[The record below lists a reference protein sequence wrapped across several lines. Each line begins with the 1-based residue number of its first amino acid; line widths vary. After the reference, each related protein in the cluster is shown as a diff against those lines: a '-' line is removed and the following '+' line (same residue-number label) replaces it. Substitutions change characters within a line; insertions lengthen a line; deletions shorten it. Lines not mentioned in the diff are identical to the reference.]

1 MANID
6 LSQYGITGATEVIHN
21 PSYDFLYEEELK
33 PELTGY
39 DKGQLTELGA
49 VNVMTGIYTGRSP
62 KDKYIVM
69 DENSKDTVWWT
80 SDGYKNDNHPM
91 SEETWAVVKD
101 LAIKQLCG
109 KRLFVVDAFCGANKD
124 TRMAIR
130 FIVEVA
136 WQAHFVKNMF
146 IQPSE
151 EELEN
156 FKPDFVVYNASKAK
170 VENYKEL
177 GLNSETC
184 AAFNITSREQ
194 VILNTW
200 YGGEMKKGMF
210 SMMNYYLPLQG
221 IASMHCSANTDME
234 GKNTAIFFG
243 LSGTGKTTLS
253 TDPKRLLIG
262 DDEHGWDDNGV
273 FNFEGGCYA
282 KVINLDKDSE
292 PDIYNAIK
300 RNALLENVTVDA
312 EGKIDFADKSVT
324 ENTRV
329 SYPIEHIEKIAKNV
343 NKISSG
349 PAAENVIF
357 LSADA
362 FGVLPP
368 VSILTPE
375 QTQYYFLS
383 SILTPEQTQ
392 YYFLSGFTAKLAGT
406 ERGITEPTP
415 TFSACFGQAFL
426 ELHPTKYG
434 EELVKRMQ
442 KSGAKAYLVN
452 TGWNGTGKRIS
463 IKDTRGI
470 IDAILNGD
478 VLKAPTK
485 KIPYFDFEVPT
496 ELPGVDPGILDPRDT
511 YEDAAQWDEKAKDL
525 AGRFIKNFV
534 KYEGNEAGKALVAA
548 GPKL

>member
-6 LSQYGITGATEVIHN
+6 LTRYGITGTTEIVYN
-21 PSYDFLYEEELK
+21 PSYEQLFKDEMD
-33 PELTGY
+33 PSLTGY
-39 DKGQLTELGA
+39 EKGQLTELGA

-69 DENSKDTVWWT
+69 DGTSKDTVWWT
-80 SDGYKNDNHPM
+80 TDAYKNDNHPM

-101 LAIKQLCG
+101 LAKAELSG
-109 KRLFVVDAFCGANKD
+109 KKLYVVDAFCGANKD
-124 TRMAIR
+124 TRMAVR
-130 FIVEVA
+130 FIMEVA
-136 WQAHFVKNMF
+136 WQAHFVTNMF
-146 IQPSE
+146 IRPTE
-151 EELEN
+151 EELAS
-156 FKPDFVVYNASKAK
+156 FTPDFVVYTASKAK
-170 VENYKEL
+170 CENYKEL
-177 GLNSETC
+177 GLNSETVV
-184 AAFNITSREQ
+184 AFNVSSREQ

-210 SMMNYYLPLQG
+210 SMMNYYLPLKG
-221 IASMHCSANTDME
+221 IAAMHCSANTDME
-234 GKNTAIFFG
+234 GRNTAIFFG

-292 PDIYNAIK
+292 PDIYNAIR
-300 RNALLENVTVDA
+300 RNALLENVTVDEA
-312 EGKIDFADKSVT
+312 GKLDFADKSVT

-329 SYPIEHIEKIAKNV
+329 SYPIEHIEKIVKNV
-343 NKISSG
+343 SPISAG
-349 PAAENVIF
+349 PDAKDVIF

-375 QTQYYFLS
+375 QTK
-383 SILTPEQTQ
+383 

-426 ELHPTKYG
+426 ELHPTKYA
-434 EELVKRMQ
+434 EELVRKME
-442 KSGAKAYLVN
+442 KVGAKAYLVN

-470 IDAILNGD
+470 IDAILSGAINT
-478 VLKAPTK
+478 APTK
-485 KIPYFDFEVPT
+485 VIPHFNFEVPT
-496 ELPGVDPGILDPRDT
+496 ELPGVDPAILDPRDT
-511 YEDAAQWDEKAKDL
+511 YADAAEWETKAVDL

-534 KYEGNEAGKALVAA
+534 KYEGNEAGKALVPA
-548 GPKL
+548 GPQL